1 MADSLYHQYSLLSA
15 NPSPAPPPQH
25 TQSRKAVFA
34 RLAQPFIGA
43 SRPPSSH
50 GGNGPSTSNGGLGN
64 GGGNGAGGSGA
75 TSAP

>member
-1 MADSLYHQYSLLSA
+1 MADSLYQQYSLLSA
-15 NPSPAPPPQH
+15 NPAPPPQH

-50 GGNGPSTSNGGLGN
+50 GPSAANA
-64 GGGNGAGGSGA
+64 GGGGGGGGSSV